1 MTSQVFSLRLLL
13 SEIFFLRMYN
23 IQKYMCS
30 VTSERVCVF
39 LLLTAGRGP
48 AAVT

>member
-13 SEIFFLRMYN
+13 SEIFFLHMYN

-30 VTSERVCVF
+30 VTSERVCVCF
-39 LLLTAGRGP
+39 CFSQLG
-48 AAVT
+48 AVRLQ